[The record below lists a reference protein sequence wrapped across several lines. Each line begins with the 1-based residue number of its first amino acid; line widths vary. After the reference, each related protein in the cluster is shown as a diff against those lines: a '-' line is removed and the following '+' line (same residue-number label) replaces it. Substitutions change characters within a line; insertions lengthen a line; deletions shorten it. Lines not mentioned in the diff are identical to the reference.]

1 MLDTLTRYWW
11 VVTVRGVSAVLF
23 GLMALIWPSITVT
36 VLVLLFGAYSFVDGV
51 FTLASAAFGRP
62 KPTEANRIWLVL
74 SGVAAIFVGVVTFVW
89 PSATALVLL
98 WLIAGWAVVT
108 GVLELMAAVRL
119 RKEITGE
126 WMLALSGLLSILFG
140 VVLILWPEAG
150 ALTLIVFIGVFALV
164 FGLALLALSVRLRK
178 ISRGT
183 GTVTGRPATV

>member
-23 GLMALIWPSITVT
+23 GLIALIWPSITVT
-36 VLVLLFGAYSFVDGV
+36 VLVLLFGAYSLVDGV
-51 FTLASAAFGRP
+51 STLASAAFGRP
-62 KPTEANRIWLVL
+62 RATAANRIWLVL
-74 SGVAAIFVGVVTFVW
+74 SGVAAIFVGVVTFFW

-108 GVLELMAAVRL
+108 GVMELMAAIRL
-119 RKEITGE
+119 RKEIQGE
-126 WMLALSGLLSILFG
+126 WMLAVSGILSILFG

-150 ALTLIVFIGVFALV
+150 ALTLILFIGGFAVV
-164 FGLALLALSVRLRK
+164 FGLALLALGVRLRR

-183 GTVTGRPATV
+183 DAISGRPATV